1 VFDRIVAPFPDAIPS
16 IQAQVPRP
24 KRIESLLDHA
34 RMTLPQRSSMTAECM
49 QMGAETSDLPRNY
62 PFTDSIC
69 FLSLR

>member
-1 VFDRIVAPFPDAIPS
+1 
-16 IQAQVPRP
+16 VPRP